1 MSKRV
6 SAQQQVM
13 SLLCVWFEAELYF
26 LIGWREGGVVCV
38 CVCMCMLW
46 LSMSLL
52 VSSEF
57 STVLLAASLLAD
69 SMLSRPRGGGGAT
82 GDLMLNH

>member
-1 MSKRV
+1 MSKQV

-26 LIGWREGGVVCV
+26 LIGWREGGVV

-69 SMLSRPRGGGGAT
+69 SMLSRPKGGGAT
-82 GDLMLNH
+82 GDLMLTH